1 MERKLREAP
10 PEMAKRVGS
19 AVNVVL
25 RCNGSEHW
33 ADSDLQ
39 VRIAVEVEAIMGPFD
54 KKQVGDFGVRF
65 TKLQAEP
72 DGYHEYVTLYFT

>member
-10 PEMAKRVGS
+10 LEIAKRVGS

-33 ADSDLQ
+33 ADENLHA
-39 VRIAVEVEAIMGPFD
+39 RMAVEVEAILGPFD
-54 KKQVGDFGVRF
+54 KQRVGDFGVRF

>member
-10 PEMAKRVGS
+10 IETIKRVSS

-25 RCNGSEHW
+25 RRHIDTSWGDPDMNAHLATE
-33 ADSDLQ
+33 
-39 VRIAVEVEAIMGPFD
+39 IEAIMGPFD
-54 KKQVGDFGVRF
+54 KQQVGEFGVRF

-72 DGYHEYVTLYFT
+72 DGYHEYVTLYFN